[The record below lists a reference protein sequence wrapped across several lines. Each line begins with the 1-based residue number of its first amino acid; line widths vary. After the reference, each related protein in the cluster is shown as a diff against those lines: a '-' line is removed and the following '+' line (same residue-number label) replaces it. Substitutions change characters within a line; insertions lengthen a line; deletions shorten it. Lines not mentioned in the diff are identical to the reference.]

1 MQEFRGKV
9 AFITGAASGTG
20 RAVALALAR
29 RGVHI
34 AAFDRWENDRA
45 VGSTVKLERLRRDIE
60 QMGVRCLT
68 LCGDAMKD
76 IDVMV
81 AVAEAVVEFHR
92 IDILFNDATD
102 YVIHRQLSR
111 GDDGDGEVNFRR
123 MWLAARHVI
132 PRMLRRGEGTVI
144 TCTTAGLDTH
154 QTGWALYGA
163 ASPFKEAGDANIR
176 INAICP
182 ATSSDVCHSLQQDG
196 WTQLSQS
203 NHDLVTA
210 VQDLVTGTINVPW
223 RQNHPIARA

>member
-1 MQEFRGKV
+1 MHEFRGKV
-9 AFITGAASGTG
+9 AFVTGAASGTG

-45 VGSTVKLERLRRDIE
+45 DGSTVKLKRLRRDVE

-76 IDVMV
+76 MDVMV

-102 YVIHRQLSR
+102 YLIPRDLS
-111 GDDGDGEVNFRR
+111 DDGGDAEVNFRR
-123 MWLAARHVI
+123 LWLAARHVI

-144 TCTTAGLDTH
+144 TCTRAGLDSH

-182 ATSSDVCHSLQQDG
+182 VTSADVCRSLQQDG

-203 NHDLVTA
+203 NQDLVTA
-210 VQDLVTGTINVPW
+210 VQDLVTGAMAVPQW
-223 RQNHPIARA
+223 RQNESVARA